1 MALTALNAAPSTA
14 ALAGTLITGK
24 TVAAVA
30 VLHASEVIICN
41 TANAHTV
48 SLVIIEQIT
57 HETGATVAAAQ
68 AGEPI
73 GATGGDAG
81 AKVAEFTTTLAAA
94 VTTVAIGLARSSK
107 GSAHAAQTQQATKSS
122 GGKCFEGLTT

>member
-1 MALTALNAAPSTA
+1 MTALNAAPSTA
-14 ALAGTLITGK
+14 ALAGTLITGES
-24 TVAAVA
+24 VAAVA

-41 TANAHTV
+41 TANAHAV

-57 HETGATVAAAQ
+57 DETGAAVAPAQ

-81 AKVAEFTTTLAAA
+81 AMMAEFTTTLAAA
-94 VTTVAIGLARSSK
+94 VTTVAIGLARSSTN
-107 GSAHAAQTQQATKSS
+107 ATQAKETTKS
-122 GGKCFEGLTT
+122 GGGDGFEGLTT